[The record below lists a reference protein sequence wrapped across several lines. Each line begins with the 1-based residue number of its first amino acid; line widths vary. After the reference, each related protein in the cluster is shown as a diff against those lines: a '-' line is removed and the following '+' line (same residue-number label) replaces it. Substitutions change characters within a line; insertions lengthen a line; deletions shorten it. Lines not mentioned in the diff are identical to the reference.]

1 MKQSKFLWHVLLG
14 YTASCMPMYW
24 LALASYLSK
33 KSHGQQTYRLLLY
46 YAHVR
51 PCTPMYAQYAHKLHP
66 VRPVRP
72 WAYMGVHC
80 TPIKN
85 LYAHIIVRPWAY
97 MGVHVRPQKKFQQF
111 FVGVQC
117 TPMYAHVRP
126 CTPTRNFV
134 WAYNVRP
141 QKNTYAHKNG
151 YCLRYIDYY
160 AQTVWH

>member
-1 MKQSKFLWHVLLG
+1 MKHSLI
-14 YTASCMPMYW
+14 
-24 LALASYLSK
+24 
-33 KSHGQQTYRLLLY
+33 LLLSLLCANSGY
-46 YAHVR
+46 PPRKAPAILRPCTPLYAHVR
-51 PCTPMYAQYAHKLHP
+51 PVRPQITPSTPIAPMGVHGRTLYAHKKF
-66 VRPVRP
+66 VRP
-72 WAYMGVHC
+72 HNC
-80 TPIKN
+80 TP
-85 LYAHIIVRPWAY
+85 

-151 YCLRYIDYY
+151 YCLRYIFYY

>member
-1 MKQSKFLWHVLLG
+1 MFLFKVRFFFR
-14 YTASCMPMYW
+14 S
-24 LALASYLSK
+24 
-33 KSHGQQTYRLLLY
+33 YRLLLY

-51 PCTPMYAQYAHKLHP
+51 PCTPMYAQYAHKLH
-66 VRPVRP
+66 PVRP

-97 MGVHVRPQKKFQQF
+97 MGVHVRPQKKSQQF

-126 CTPTRNFV
+126 
-134 WAYNVRP
+134 WAYICVGVQIFYQCTMYAHVRP
-141 QKNTYAHKNG
+141 QKKMCTPTKI
-151 YCLRYIDYY
+151 LQISRILLKI
-160 AQTVWH
+160 

>member
-1 MKQSKFLWHVLLG
+1 MKVGMS
-14 YTASCMPMYW
+14 W
-24 LALASYLSK
+24 LEN
-33 KSHGQQTYRLLLY
+33 QVINECEIRLLLY

-117 TPMYAHVRP
+117 TPMYAHKKFCMGIQ
-126 CTPTRNFV
+126 CTPTKK
-134 WAYNVRP
+134 YVRP
-141 QKNTYAHKNG
+141 QKWLLSEVHFLLCPDSLALTDA
-151 YCLRYIDYY
+151 
-160 AQTVWH
+160 

>member
-1 MKQSKFLWHVLLG
+1 MIEDAKSKSMNG
-14 YTASCMPMYW
+14 QNT
-24 LALASYLSK
+24 
-33 KSHGQQTYRLLLY
+33 KSHAFFRLLLY

-126 CTPTRNFV
+126 QEILYGHTM
-134 WAYNVRP
+134 
-141 QKNTYAHKNG
+141 YAHKKI
-151 YCLRYIDYY
+151 RTPTKMVI
-160 AQTVWH
+160 V